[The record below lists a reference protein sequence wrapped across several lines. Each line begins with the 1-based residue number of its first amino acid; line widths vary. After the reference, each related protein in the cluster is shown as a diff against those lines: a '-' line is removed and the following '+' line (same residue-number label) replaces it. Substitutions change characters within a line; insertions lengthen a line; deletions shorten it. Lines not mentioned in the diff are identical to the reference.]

1 MLRFATAHRG
11 SPRRISDRP
20 LKACLLR
27 CFLGSAFI
35 LPALA
40 PVAHAQAKEEVRA
53 SHILVESKEAADA
66 IHKEI
71 VSAGGD
77 KKAFTAAARKHSKDV
92 TTKLLGG
99 DVGWFG
105 PGSGFEQ
112 AFTATA
118 FKLQVGEM
126 SAPVQTPFGWH
137 ILFSTDRREKSGPV
151 IKDTQKKSQ
160 APGQEGHDH
169 GDHEGHDHG
178 DAPHPEPPSGLRSEN
193 SLVPPGTQ
201 TPGVTATPVPVEAK
215 RSPRGEQS
223 MQLTIETVKSSR
235 SYPQRLSFRPEEAVE
250 VNLILKNSG
259 SKEQKFFTRDLLPL
273 GLKVMNQGEFQ
284 PLPGDFSSLAEP
296 ESFFATLKPYEIM
309 GFEASLNDYWKNLS
323 TRRYSL
329 GWDLNTYFTNLE
341 ARFPKVKDL
350 PDYAP
355 LAAALRQRFPLMKDI
370 VYRDASPRILQQRGR
385 DLAISV
391 FEERKPGK
399 KYYVQMKVVGET
411 QPIVIAL
418 APEQPAAAKH
428 FADLV
433 LEGFYDNLD
442 FFEVQKGDFLLG
454 GSPTGNASG
463 APAMQLPQI
472 RNDAK
477 LDHKRGTVSFLSRN
491 VRSKAPVRG
500 GEVGSI
506 FMVCLK
512 PHPEWNDEHVPFGEV
527 VAGLEILEKKEQS
540 PVAFKE
546 VTLLSEDQYTGA
558 VPIAGATPPP
568 VVGNPEAVLKTSK
581 GSITVELFED
591 AARNTTSNFVSLAT
605 SGFFSKDSA
614 GTGKQKFF
622 LTKDE
627 AGNSLFA
634 QTGSPTNDPEGGPG
648 YSIPSEPSPK
658 KHIRGALSM
667 VVAYDEGAKKYIPDS
682 AGSQFFICLR
692 DIPYYDYEKNFMV
705 FGQVKE
711 GLDVLAKLQEG
722 DTLDSVEIT
731 KKKNHAYN
739 VRKVSTP

>member
-1 MLRFATAHRG
+1 MQRFATAHSG
-11 SPRRISDRP
+11 SPHRISERP
-20 LKACLLR
+20 SKVFLLR
-27 CFLGSAFI
+27 CFLGSALL
-35 LPALA
+35 LPVLA
-40 PVAHAQAKEEVRA
+40 SAAHAQAREEVRA
-53 SHILVESKEAADA
+53 SHILVESKEVADA

-71 VSAGGD
+71 VAAGGD
-77 KKAFTAAARKHSKDV
+77 KKAFTNAARKHSKDV

-105 PGSGFEQ
+105 PASGFEQ

-137 ILFSTDRREKSGPV
+137 IIFSADRREKGGVV
-151 IKDTQKKSQ
+151 INTPERKSQ
-160 APGQEGHDH
+160 APGHEGHDHGDHEGHDH

-178 DAPHPEPPSGLRSEN
+178 DAPHPATPGPRAEN
-193 SLVPPGTQ
+193 SLVPHGTP
-201 TPGVTATPVPVEAK
+201 TPGVTGVPVPVEAR
-215 RSPRGEQS
+215 RSQRGEQAL
-223 MQLTIETVKSSR
+223 QLTIETVKSSR
-235 SYPQRLSFRPEEAVE
+235 SYPQRQSFRPEEAVE

-259 SKEQKFFTRDLLPL
+259 QKEQKFFARELIPL

-309 GFEASLNDYWKNLS
+309 GIEASLNDYWKNLS
-323 TRRYSL
+323 TRRYTV
-329 GWDLNTYFTNLE
+329 GWDLNTFITNLE
-341 ARFPKVKDL
+341 GRFPKVKDL

-355 LAAALRQRFPLMKDI
+355 LAGAMRQRFPLMKD
-370 VYRDASPRILQQRGR
+370 VVHRDVSPHILQQRSR

-391 FEERKPGK
+391 FEERRPGK
-399 KYYVQMKVVGET
+399 KYYVQMKLVGET
-411 QPIVIAL
+411 QPVVIAL
-418 APEQPAAAKH
+418 SPEQPAAAKH

-442 FFEVQKGDFLLG
+442 FFDIQKGDFLLG
-454 GSPTGNASG
+454 GSPTRNAGG

-506 FMVCLK
+506 FVVCLK

-546 VTLLSEDQYTGA
+546 VTLLSEEQYTGA
-558 VPIAGATPPP
+558 VAEIAANPPP
-568 VVGNPEAVLKTSK
+568 VLGNPEAVLKTSK

-591 AARNTTSNFVSLAT
+591 AARNTTANFVSLAT
-605 SGFFSKDSA
+605 SGFFSKDST

-634 QTGSPTNDPEGGPG
+634 QTGSPTNDLEGGPG
-648 YSIPSEPSPK
+648 YSIPSETSPK

-667 VVAYDEGAKKYIPDS
+667 VVAYDEGAKKYVPDT

-692 DIPYYDYEKNFMV
+692 DIPYYDYEKNFTV

-722 DTLDSVEIT
+722 DTLDSVEI
-731 KKKNHAYN
+731 
-739 VRKVSTP
+739 